1 MSSKSQTGLI
11 RALGL
16 GALIIYGVG
25 DILGA
30 GIYALIGKISGH
42 AGSLI
47 LGDNYLYRLTTIRI
61 AGLN

>member
-1 MSSKSQTGLI
+1 MNLKSQGGLL

-30 GIYALIGKISGH
+30 GIYTIIGKIAGH
-42 AGSLI
+42 AGP
-47 LGDNYLYRLTTIRI
+47 LTWLSHSNERDYPYCTE
-61 AGLN
+61 LQ

>member
-1 MSSKSQTGLI
+1 MSRNSQTGLI

-30 GIYALIGKISGH
+30 GVYALIGKIAGH
-42 AGSLI
+42 AGSL
-47 LGDNYLYRLTTIRI
+47 T
-61 AGLN
+61 